1 MSPPESVSALLR
13 ANYVP
18 VAKSLVGALVDLL
31 VTARPVVG
39 GDLDKLLIVMV
50 VAQRT
55 TQHPAL
61 DPGGLDDALSSR
73 IEAYPS
79 LYTNVRSIAESIG
92 LPRETVRRKVAQ
104 LVDAGWIAREGDDLS
119 YTPEASRALTPVR
132 EALFE
137 LAGRMHAVVESVT
150 PPAR

>member
-13 ANYVP
+13 SNYVP
-18 VAKSLVGALVDLL
+18 VAKNLIGPLVDLL
-31 VTARPVVG
+31 VVARPVVG

-55 TQHPAL
+55 AEHPAL
-61 DPGGLDDALSSR
+61 NPSGLDAALAGR
-73 IEAYPS
+73 LATFPS
-79 LYTNVRSIAESIG
+79 LHTNVRSIAESTG

-104 LVDAGWIAREGDDLS
+104 LVAAGWIARDGADLS
-119 YTPEASRALTPVR
+119 YKPQASRALTPVR

-137 LAGRMHAVVESVT
+137 LAGRLHAVVETVSPRT
-150 PPAR
+150 